1 MNRDVFQKQYDF
13 ELEQRNGIASAT
25 NTPIVALT
33 ILGGALAAVITG
45 FRYSNEPAT
54 YLFLLFA
61 LLAIGSMLISVYKL
75 VRTFLGY
82 SYQKIP
88 LAKQLRKHLEDLKN
102 WHNTNGSCV
111 DKAIIDF
118 DEYFDEKLSEAA
130 EHNSANNIKRGNYL
144 HDATLFVVVAF
155 VFLFCASPF
164 YIYERVTTVDK
175 VYQVNLI
182 DNISKK
188 KEENMAD
195 NDSGNSNQGQQA
207 APSAAPLPTPS
218 AAPKPIGPQNV
229 IFKGNTDGGKTSA
242 SDSGSKSEK

>member
-1 MNRDVFQKQYDF
+1 LNRDVFQKQYDF

-45 FRYSNEPAT
+45 FKYSKEPVT

-75 VRTFLGY
+75 VKTFLGY

-88 LAKQLRKHLEDLKN
+88 PAKQLREHLENLKN
-102 WHNTNGSCV
+102 WHNTNESSD

-118 DEYFDEKLSEAA
+118 AEYFDERLSEAA

-164 YIYERVTTVDK
+164 YIYERVISEDK

-182 DNISKK
+182 DNTSK
-188 KEENMAD
+188 KEEEDMAD
-195 NDSGNSNQGQQA
+195 NDSGGSNQGQQA
-207 APSAAPLPTPS
+207 APSTAPSQTPS
-218 AAPKPIGPQNV
+218 AAPKPAGPPNV
-229 IFKGNTDGGKTSA
+229 VFKGNTEGGKTSA
-242 SDSGSKSEK
+242 SNSGSKGEK